1 MRYLAALP
9 DWLLATL
16 FVVGILAILFGVAWR
31 NTKRQIRDTL
41 ARRPNPTEAQFMELM
56 SGDVSEEAARFLW
69 RTALPYLEFH
79 KPPLAPHPDD
89 DLVKDLPI
97 DDDDISMDWPREWSE
112 IRGFHDSNLPDW
124 PKDWPATIRNYGRWL
139 DMGPQ

>member
-1 MRYLAALP
+1 MIALAALP

-16 FVVGILAILFGVAWR
+16 VVGAFLGILFGVAWR
-31 NTKRQIRDTL
+31 NTKRQIRETL
-41 ARRPNPTEAQFMELM
+41 ARRSNPTETEFMGLM

-69 RTALPYLEFH
+69 QTTLPYLEFH
-79 KPPLAPHPDD
+79 KPPLTPHPDD

-97 DDDDISMDWPREWSE
+97 DDDDISMDWPREWAE
-112 IRGFHDSNLPDW
+112 QQGFHESNLPDW
-124 PKDWPATIRNYGRWL
+124 PKEWSVTLRNYGRWL